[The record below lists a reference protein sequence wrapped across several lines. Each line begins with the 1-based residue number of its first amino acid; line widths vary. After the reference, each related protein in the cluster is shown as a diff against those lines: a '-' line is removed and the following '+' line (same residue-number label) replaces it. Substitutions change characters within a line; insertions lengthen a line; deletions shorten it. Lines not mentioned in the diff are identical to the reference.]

1 MMVAWCMEGF
11 TAAQA
16 CKCRRHGAWLARSS
30 RPLCGGDQDELQAPE
45 QRGQDP
51 ATNSKPAQEYA
62 ALRSEQLLSACG
74 PHSNCYHA
82 HMQITWD
89 YKTIHMET
97 GGWTIPKLDQA
108 PLESQ
113 LNELGR
119 EGWELVGV
127 VGTNDQGGKTHAV
140 VAIFKRP
147 R

>member
-1 MMVAWCMEGF
+1 
-11 TAAQA
+11 
-16 CKCRRHGAWLARSS
+16 
-30 RPLCGGDQDELQAPE
+30 
-45 QRGQDP
+45 
-51 ATNSKPAQEYA
+51 
-62 ALRSEQLLSACG
+62 
-74 PHSNCYHA
+74 
-82 HMQITWD
+82 MQITWD

-97 GGWTIPKLDQA
+97 GGRVSPKLDLA
-108 PLESQ
+108 RLESQ

>member
-1 MMVAWCMEGF
+1 
-11 TAAQA
+11 
-16 CKCRRHGAWLARSS
+16 
-30 RPLCGGDQDELQAPE
+30 
-45 QRGQDP
+45 
-51 ATNSKPAQEYA
+51 
-62 ALRSEQLLSACG
+62 
-74 PHSNCYHA
+74 
-82 HMQITWD
+82 MQITWD